1 VWRAL
6 EEIAPGALGGI
17 AVARARARAQVWRRI
32 VARRGRIPPAGV
44 AGGDLGEVTV
54 IRLDTS
60 IVLAHSDK
68 QQAGPRSKDVR
79 VSSAGRLV

>member
-6 EEIAPGALGGI
+6 EEITPGALGGI

-44 AGGDLGEVTV
+44 AGGIWVAVGRCEVSE
-54 IRLDTS
+54 TS
-60 IVLAHSDK
+60 VET
-68 QQAGPRSKDVR
+68 
-79 VSSAGRLV
+79 